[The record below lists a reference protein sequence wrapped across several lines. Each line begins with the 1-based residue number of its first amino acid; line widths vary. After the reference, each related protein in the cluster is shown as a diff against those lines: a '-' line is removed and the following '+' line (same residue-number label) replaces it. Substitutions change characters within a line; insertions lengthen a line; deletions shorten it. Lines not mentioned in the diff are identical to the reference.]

1 MRVVPAGAVTAAA
14 AETGGAETASAAAA
28 DASENVSGA
37 AAIVEPLITCAPR
50 GCCCCC
56 SIAGW
61 IHTMQENSS

>member
-1 MRVVPAGAVTAAA
+1 MRVVPAGAVTAA